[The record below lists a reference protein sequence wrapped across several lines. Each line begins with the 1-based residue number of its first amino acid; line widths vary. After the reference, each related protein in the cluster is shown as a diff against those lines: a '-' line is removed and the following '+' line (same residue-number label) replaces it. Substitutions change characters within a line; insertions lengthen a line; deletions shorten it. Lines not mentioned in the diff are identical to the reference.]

1 MTVRILLAIAAVSV
15 LAALTLAQTPGGSD
29 VPASAW
35 RPAGSAALDVP
46 PGPVAP
52 AQAMLASPAGLPGP
66 EGPRRSVARVT
77 TGSGSLPN
85 QHGQVWR
92 EYDISP
98 YTARV
103 TTTKRPE
110 QAIVDWILR
119 ETGYEVWHSEPLGIL
134 SASPRTL
141 RVYHTP
147 EMQAVVAEIVDRF
160 VASEAECQ
168 TFSLRVMTLENPNW
182 RARAQSV
189 LHAVPVQTPGV
200 SAWLLQ
206 REDAAVLLAEL
217 QRHLDYREHSSPHL
231 LVNNGQSTVV
241 SMLRPRAYVHDVTL
255 RPDICPGYEPHNGQI
270 DEGFSL
276 EFSPLLSLDRRLI
289 DAAIKCNIDQ
299 VERLAPV
306 VLEVPAPGYNRQRA
320 KIEVPQMAQFRFH
333 ERFRW
338 PVDQVLLLGLG
349 IVPPP
354 VPVDNQVTVG
364 GLPLPLPASPA
375 RVDLLVMV
383 ESKGP
388 AVDAGRR
395 GGERE
400 ARLYRGRY

>member
-1 MTVRILLAIAAVSV
+1 M
-15 LAALTLAQTPGGSD
+15 
-29 VPASAW
+29 
-35 RPAGSAALDVP
+35 
-46 PGPVAP
+46 
-52 AQAMLASPAGLPGP
+52 
-66 EGPRRSVARVT
+66 
-77 TGSGSLPN
+77 
-85 QHGQVWR
+85 
-92 EYDISP
+92 
-98 YTARV
+98 
-103 TTTKRPE
+103 
-110 QAIVDWILR
+110 
-119 ETGYEVWHSEPLGIL
+119 WHSEPLGIL